1 MFEYLLDGQ
10 EIAKRIKHLNLM
22 KELSFG
28 YSTLRDTFAIRCDIK
43 HSNKPVMPHS
53 QAARYM

>member
-10 EIAKRIKHLNLM
+10 EIAKGMKHLNLM
-22 KELSFG
+22 KELPFG
-28 YSTLRDTFAIRCDIK
+28 YSTFHDTLGVRCDMK
-43 HSNKPVMPHS
+43 YCNKRVMPHS